1 MSEQLVLALV
11 EAEPPAFSNF
21 VVGPNAEAVA
31 TLARAASGALGDS
44 ILLWGAEG
52 AGKTHLLRA
61 FAAASGTAGRAARY
75 FATPADV
82 EAGADLA
89 VVAVD
94 DVERADAAGAAA
106 LFTLFNAVRARGGT
120 FVAAARLPAA
130 RLALRDDLRT
140 RLGWGLTL
148 EIRPL
153 ADADR
158 AAALIAHARQRGF
171 DLGDDVIAYL
181 LAHGR
186 RDMRSLTSTL
196 AALDRHSLSTRRP
209 ITVPLLRAWM
219 AAASPPP

>member
-11 EAEPPAFSNF
+11 EAEAPAFSNY
-21 VVGPNAEAVA
+21 VAGPNAEAMT
-31 TLARAASGALGDS
+31 TLVRAASGTIGDGV
-44 ILLWGAEG
+44 LLWGAEG

-61 FAAASGTAGRAARY
+61 YVAAAQAGGRDARY
-75 FATPADV
+75 FASPADV
-82 EAGADLA
+82 AAGDALA
-89 VVAVD
+89 AVAVD
-94 DVERADAAGAAA
+94 DVDRADAAAEAK

-148 EIRPL
+148 EIRLL
-153 ADADR
+153 ADADK

-196 AALDRHSLSTRRP
+196 AALDRHSLSTRRA

-219 AAASPPP
+219 ATASLPP